1 MKKYFSGAL
10 FSLAAVLCGDEV
22 IATFDNRDIF
32 ESDIANLPAA
42 LQGIDPDRD
51 PAGYRAAK
59 QAAVAEY
66 CGKLI
71 FTDALQK
78 YGIAV
83 NRETAEKYISLRQE
97 NIRPVLL
104 ALADKPDFQRKCAI
118 YFLLRKIYPAEIF
131 EISEN
136 DIRSFYY
143 RNIHLYRT
151 PARAD
156 IGVIAVSK
164 NSAGAAATAGIIR
177 SRLLQGESFERV
189 ASEYPAAG
197 HPSNAEL
204 QAAAANLAENDIS
217 PVCSGNALYFVVKK
231 KKEHPAQ
238 TIPLHE
244 AKAFIIEELSAAKDA
259 AVLEDFFR
267 RKLRSLI
274 VK

>member
-131 EISEN
+131 EIS
-136 DIRSFYY
+136 DIHGTFLTLPRIFGTDFKHHGLDVITVTANGKRLGGKSGK
-143 RNIHLYRT
+143 RRQRQKTISKLLHLQT
-151 PARAD
+151 P
-156 IGVIAVSK
+156 
-164 NSAGAAATAGIIR
+164 
-177 SRLLQGESFERV
+177 
-189 ASEYPAAG
+189 
-197 HPSNAEL
+197 
-204 QAAAANLAENDIS
+204 
-217 PVCSGNALYFVVKK
+217 
-231 KKEHPAQ
+231 
-238 TIPLHE
+238 
-244 AKAFIIEELSAAKDA
+244 
-259 AVLEDFFR
+259 
-267 RKLRSLI
+267 
-274 VK
+274 